1 MIETDF
7 VAFHSQLRRFR
18 TTRGRAGGRRASGCS
33 TLSLGLRLAFR
44 TPGLEPAAPWA
55 AAAGLTAPLTVRPGW
70 TSRLLLRN
78 RPRAPMG
85 KTLRTQGQIRIL

>member
-33 TLSLGLRLAFR
+33 TLSLGLRLAFW

-55 AAAGLTAPLTVRPGW
+55 AAVGLTAPLTVRPAG
-70 TSRLLLRN
+70 
-78 RPRAPMG
+78 PRGSCSETVHEPPWV
-85 KTLRTQGQIRIL
+85 KR